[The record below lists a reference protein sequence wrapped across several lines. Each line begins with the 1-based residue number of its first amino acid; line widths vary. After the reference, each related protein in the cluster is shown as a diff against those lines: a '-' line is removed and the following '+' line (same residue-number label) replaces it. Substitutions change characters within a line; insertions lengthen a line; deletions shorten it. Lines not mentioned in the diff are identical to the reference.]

1 MLFTLRTIKLGLSKY
16 KILCDKMIPSTVE
29 DYLAMIYRVASEDQ
43 KSTTTI
49 IADKMRVSRSTVT
62 SMFKK
67 LAESKLIT
75 HVLYRGVS
83 LTPTGEKIALEI
95 IRHHRLI
102 ELYLQN
108 TMGVPWE
115 KVHDEADKLEH
126 ILSEEIE
133 DKIDKLL
140 NNPTNDPHGAPIPT
154 KDGYVSNDS
163 FRRLSQ
169 AKKGENLVIKRVEEE
184 DSKKLVYLANKGL
197 YPNTELKVTNVEP
210 FSGPITIEIDN
221 SEIII
226 GNLIADSVF
235 VDES

>member
-1 MLFTLRTIKLGLSKY
+1 
-16 KILCDKMIPSTVE
+16 MITDIVE
-29 DYLAMIYRVASEDQ
+29 DYLATIYRVTSENQ

-49 IADKMRVSRSTVT
+49 IADKMQVSRGTVT

-67 LAESKLIT
+67 LAKSELIT
-75 HVLYRGVS
+75 HVLYKGVS

-108 TMGVPWE
+108 SMGVPWD
-115 KVHDEADKLEH
+115 KVHEEADKLEH

-133 DKIDKLL
+133 DRIDELL

-154 KDGYVSNDS
+154 KDGHVSNDI

-169 AKKGENLVIKRVEEE
+169 AKKGEKLIIKRVDEE
-184 DSKKLVYLANKGL
+184 DSEKLVYLADKGL
-197 YPNTELKVTNVEP
+197 YPNTALKVTNVEP
-210 FSGPITIEIDN
+210 FNGPITIEIDN
-221 SEIII
+221 SEIIV
-226 GNLIADSVF
+226 GNKIADSVF
-235 VDES
+235 VDEMSTV

>member
-1 MLFTLRTIKLGLSKY
+1 
-16 KILCDKMIPSTVE
+16 MITSTVE
-29 DYLAMIYRVASEDQ
+29 DYLATIYRVTSVNQ

-49 IADKMRVSRSTVT
+49 IADKMRVSRGTVT

-67 LAESKLIT
+67 LAESELIT
-75 HVLYRGVS
+75 HVLYKGVS
-83 LTPTGEKIALEI
+83 LTATGEKIALEI

-115 KVHDEADKLEH
+115 KVHEEADKLEH

-133 DKIDKLL
+133 DRIDKLL

-154 KDGYVSNDS
+154 KEGYVSNDN

-169 AKKGENLVIKRVEEE
+169 AKEGEELVIKRVDEE
-184 DSKKLVYLANKGL
+184 DSEKLVYLADKGL
-197 YPNTELKVTNVEP
+197 YPDTLLKVTNVEP
-210 FSGPITIEIDN
+210 FNGPITIEIDN
-221 SEIII
+221 SEIIV
-226 GNLIADSVF
+226 GNKIADSVF
-235 VDES
+235 VDEMLTE

>member
-1 MLFTLRTIKLGLSKY
+1 MITSK
-16 KILCDKMIPSTVE
+16 VE
-29 DYLAMIYRVASEDQ
+29 DYLATIYRVTSENQ

-49 IADKMRVSRSTVT
+49 IADKMRVTRGTVT

-67 LAESKLIT
+67 LAESELIT
-75 HVLYRGVS
+75 HVFYKGVT
-83 LTPTGEKIALEI
+83 LTATGKKIALEI

-115 KVHDEADKLEH
+115 KVHEEADKMEH

-133 DKIDKLL
+133 DKIDILL

-169 AKKGENLVIKRVEEE
+169 AKKGEDLLIKRVEEE
-184 DSKKLVYLANKGL
+184 DSKKLIYLANKGL
-197 YPNTELKVTNVEP
+197 YPNTVLKVTNVEP

-221 SEIII
+221 TEIIV
-226 GNLIADSVF
+226 GNKIADSVY
-235 VDES
+235 VDEMLTE

>member
-1 MLFTLRTIKLGLSKY
+1 
-16 KILCDKMIPSTVE
+16 MITSTVE
-29 DYLAMIYRVASEDQ
+29 DYLATIYRVASENQ

-49 IADKMRVSRSTVT
+49 IADKMRVSRGTVT

-75 HVLYRGVS
+75 HVPYRGVS
-83 LTPTGEKIALEI
+83 LTATGEKIALEI

-115 KVHDEADKLEH
+115 KVHEEADKLEH

-133 DKIDKLL
+133 DRIDKLL
-140 NNPTNDPHGAPIPT
+140 NNPTIDPHGAPIPT
-154 KDGYVSNDS
+154 KEGYISNDT

-169 AKKGENLVIKRVEEE
+169 AKKGEDLVIKRVDEE
-184 DSKKLVYLANKGL
+184 DSKKLVYLADKGL
-197 YPNTELKVTNVEP
+197 YPNTALKVTNVEP
-210 FSGPITIEIDN
+210 FNGPITIEIDN
-221 SEIII
+221 TEIIV
-226 GNLIADSVF
+226 GNKIADSVF
-235 VDES
+235 VDEMLTE

>member
-1 MLFTLRTIKLGLSKY
+1 MRA
-16 KILCDKMIPSTVE
+16 STVE
-29 DYLAMIYRVASEDQ
+29 NYLAMIYRVASDNQ
-43 KSTTTI
+43 IPTTTI
-49 IADKMRVSRSTVT
+49 IADKLKVSRSTVT
-62 SMFKK
+62 STFKK
-67 LAESKLIT
+67 LAKSELIT
-75 HVLYRGVS
+75 HIPYKGVS

-115 KVHDEADKLEH
+115 KVHEEADKMEH

-133 DKIDKLL
+133 DKIDILL

-169 AKKGENLVIKRVEEE
+169 AKKGENLIIKRVDEE
-184 DSKKLVYLANKGL
+184 DSKKLIYLADKGL
-197 YPNTELKVTNVEP
+197 YPNTTLKVTNVEP
-210 FSGPITIEIDN
+210 FSGPITIEIEN
-221 SEIII
+221 TEIIV
-226 GNLIADSVF
+226 GNKIADSVF
-235 VDES
+235 VDEMLTK

>member
-1 MLFTLRTIKLGLSKY
+1 
-16 KILCDKMIPSTVE
+16 MITSTVE
-29 DYLAMIYRVASEDQ
+29 DYLATIYRVASENQ

-49 IADKMRVSRSTVT
+49 IADKMRVSRGTVT

-75 HVLYRGVS
+75 HVPYRGVS
-83 LTPTGEKIALEI
+83 LTATGEKIALEI

-115 KVHDEADKLEH
+115 KVHEEADKLEH

-133 DKIDKLL
+133 DRIDKLL

-154 KDGYVSNDS
+154 KEGYVSNDI

-169 AKKGENLVIKRVEEE
+169 AKEGEELVIKRVDEE
-184 DSKKLVYLANKGL
+184 DSEKLVYLADKGL
-197 YPNTELKVTNVEP
+197 YPDTLLKVTNVEP
-210 FSGPITIEIDN
+210 FNGPITIEIDN
-221 SEIII
+221 SEIIV
-226 GNLIADSVF
+226 GNKIADSVF
-235 VDES
+235 VDEMLTE